1 MGFPQL
7 CFSDGRKGGGVY
19 RRRISGALGFIS
31 VIVYHGV
38 RIPISSCL
46 LSALFFLLAFII
58 IMGPLCPRL
67 EQNPTMKSDN

>member
-46 LSALFFLLAFII
+46 LSAPIVPISIHYYNGASLPQTWTEPNNEV
-58 IMGPLCPRL
+58 G
-67 EQNPTMKSDN
+67 